1 MTVLVAAST
10 VIVLLAVAAVTVA
23 VSRSSSD
30 DAAPATTTTTTTP
43 AADGTTPATAPEV
56 TARSTTATEPTDEGP
71 DSTEPGPTAMPSE
84 GTATDDDPAVTTA
97 DHDAAA
103 GASTPPSLPGPTCA
117 SIPHGEGPWE
127 AIDPSCVKIRDFDD
141 PANNFGAQVIAV
153 APSDP
158 NVIMVG
164 TNYQGVWRSTD
175 RGDTWT
181 RTSNV
186 NRDGVDGCNVFD
198 GRNWALEIDPDDP
211 DHILTANGYGCNG
224 SGWQSFD
231 GGVTWNDTMPAEFM
245 QSIAMSG
252 VYDIDFDPTDSKHI
266 LMAFHDRWEAGAS
279 GVAESTD
286 GGHTW
291 VAHQPRPTWGAGH
304 YVHFLDNSDSWLLA
318 TQEDGLWRTTNR
330 GADWEK
336 VSDENMS
343 HGMNQMYRAASG
355 TLYLTMA
362 SAIMKSTDA
371 GASWSTVF
379 PTPCTDG
386 FGGLIGDGTRL
397 YTAPAN
403 TGRTTCGDVSYYS
416 ALESDDDHWTEFG
429 SQTFHDGPMNFAIDP
444 VSRTIYSSNWNG
456 GIWRLSY

>member
-1 MTVLVAAST
+1 MLVAAGA
-10 VIVLLAVAAVTVA
+10 VIVLLVVAVVTVA
-23 VSRSSSD
+23 ASRSSSD
-30 DAAPATTTTTTTP
+30 DAAPATTRHDDDGRRHD
-43 AADGTTPATAPEV
+43 ADHSAGGAS
-56 TARSTTATEPTDEGP
+56 RSTIATEPLTRCPTARHLARQTRSAG
-71 DSTEPGPTAMPSE
+71 GPT
-84 GTATDDDPAVTTA
+84 DDGPALTTA
-97 DHDAAA
+97 DHQAVA
-103 GASTPPSLPGPTCA
+103 GSYTPPSLPGPTCD
-117 SIPHGEGPWE
+117 SIPHGDGPWE

-141 PANNFGAQVIAV
+141 PANNFGAQTIAV

-186 NRDGVDGCNVFD
+186 NQDGVDGCNTFD

-211 DHILTANGYGCNG
+211 DHILTANGYGCDG

-245 QSIAMSG
+245 KSINMSG
-252 VYDIDFDPTDSKHI
+252 VYDIDFDPADSKHI
-266 LMAFHDRWEAGAS
+266 LMTFHDRWESGAS
-279 GVAESTD
+279 GIAESTD

-291 VAHQPRPTWGAGH
+291 VAHQPRSTWGAGH
-304 YVHFLDNSDSWLLA
+304 YIHFLDNSDSWLLV

-336 VSDENMS
+336 VSDENMA

-355 TLYLTMA
+355 ILYLTMA
-362 SAIMKSTDA
+362 DAIMKSTDE

-379 PTPCTDG
+379 TTPCTDG
-386 FGGLIGDGTRL
+386 FGGLIGDGNRL

-403 TGRTTCGDVSYYS
+403 TGRTTCGDVPSTRRWS
-416 ALESDDDHWTEFG
+416 PT
-429 SQTFHDGPMNFAIDP
+429 TTIGP
-444 VSRTIYSSNWNG
+444 SSVP
-456 GIWRLSY
+456 RRSTTAR

>member
-1 MTVLVAAST
+1 MTVLVVAGA
-10 VIVLLAVAAVTVA
+10 VIVLVVVAVAVVTVA

-30 DAAPATTTTTTTP
+30 DAAPPTT
-43 AADGTTPATAPEV
+43 ADGTTPATAPAV
-56 TARSTTATEPTDEGP
+56 NARSTTPTEHADEVL
-71 DSTEPGPTAMPSE
+71 D
-84 GTATDDDPAVTTA
+84 GTAPGTTDTVSERAATTDDNPALTTE
-97 DHDAAA
+97 DRQAAA
-103 GASTPPSLPGPTCA
+103 GGYTPQRLPGPTCD
-117 SIPHGEGPWE
+117 SIPHGDGPWE

-141 PANNFGAQVIAV
+141 PANNFGAQTIAV

-186 NRDGVDGCNVFD
+186 NRDGFDGCNQFD

-211 DHILTANGYGCNG
+211 DHILTTNGYGCYG

-231 GGVTWNDTMPAEFM
+231 GGVSWDDTMPKEFM
-245 QSIAMSG
+245 QSINMSG
-252 VYDIDFDPTDSKHI
+252 VYDIAFDPSDSKHI
-266 LMAFHDRWEAGAS
+266 LMTFHDRWESGAS
-279 GVAESTD
+279 GIAESTD
-286 GGHTW
+286 GGRTW
-291 VAHQPRPTWGAGH
+291 VAHQPRTSWGSGH
-304 YVHFLDNSDSWLLA
+304 YIHFLDNGDSWLLA

-336 VSDENMS
+336 VSDESMS
-343 HGMNQMYRAASG
+343 HGMNQMYRSASG
-355 TLYLTMA
+355 TRYLAMA
-362 SAIMKSTDA
+362 NAIMKSTDE

-379 PTPCTDG
+379 TRPCTDG
-386 FGGLIGDGTRL
+386 FGGIIGDGTRL

-403 TGRTTCGDVSYYS
+403 TGGSTCGEVSFYS
-416 ALESDDDHWTEFG
+416 APESDDDDWTEFG
-429 SQTFHDGPMNFAIDP
+429 SQKFYDGPMNFAIDP
-444 VSRTIYSSNWNG
+444 ISRTIYSSNWNG